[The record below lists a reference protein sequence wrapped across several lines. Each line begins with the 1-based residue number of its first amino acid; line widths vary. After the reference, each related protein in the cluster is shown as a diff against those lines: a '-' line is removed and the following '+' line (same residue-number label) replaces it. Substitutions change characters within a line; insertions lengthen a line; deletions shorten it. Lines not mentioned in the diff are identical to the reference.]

1 MEFAYSLLKL
11 KQSTLRKNISREEYL
26 ADLAVFAQSRQI
38 KFPLNLKNNANS
50 QSLQILKNNV
60 NRQIKFPPNL
70 KKIVTVKSNSRLS

>member
-26 ADLAVFAQSRQI
+26 ADLVVFAQSRQI
-38 KFPLNLKNNANS
+38 KFPLNLKNN
-50 QSLQILKNNV
+50 V

-70 KKIVTVKSNSRLS
+70 NGIRHRQIKFPPKLKFENFFNFSQ